1 MGRRKMV
8 ALEELTREQRFDIVE
23 AYKTAKD
30 QKAQIVILSE
40 LYGTTPLTIR
50 KVLREAGIDD
60 HENDEKQ
67 RFTLHEEGEETE
79 IAENAETQE
88 GFVTPDGI
96 AVSTGPFYRA
106 EAILALTDPADS
118 DAIKERAVEL
128 ILELVRETAYAA
140 LFGR

>member
-1 MGRRKMV
+1 MGRHKKV
-8 ALEELTREQRFDIVE
+8 ALEELTREQKFEIVRSYRE
-23 AYKTAKD
+23 AKD
-30 QKAQIVILSE
+30 QRAQIGILAD
-40 LYGTTPLTIR
+40 LNDCTPLTIR

-67 RFTLHEEGEETE
+67 RFTLHEEGEDTE

-128 ILELVRETAYAA
+128 ILELVRKTAYAA